1 MNKVVLL
8 LLFFLVTPN
17 VYFWGTDLTIMTYNI
32 RHGKG
37 GDDRQDFN
45 RIIEV
50 ISEVNPDILI
60 LNEVDEGIHRS
71 DDVLQASLVANTF
84 LFDYHFFPA
93 EGTVNYGNAVYSKFP
108 ISYRSGYLL
117 PQPKWML
124 ATKRAC
130 TEVSVTI
137 GGKAVRVFGAH
148 LGLAGSQEIKTEL
161 GDIVRRYKENPG
173 SAIIAGDFNVN
184 PIDLHGAVPELF
196 TDFFSAN
203 DLIDNE
209 LLTISSLR
217 PYEQI
222 DYIFLT
228 RDFIVL
234 DVYTVETLA
243 SDHRPLVAKV
253 RILE

>member
-1 MNKVVLL
+1 MSKLILL
-8 LLFFLVTPN
+8 LLFFLAAPSI
-17 VYFWGTDLTIMTYNI
+17 YCGSTDLTIMTYNI

-45 RIIEV
+45 RVIEV
-50 ISEVNPDILI
+50 IREVNPDILI

-71 DDVLQASLVANTF
+71 DDVLQASLVASTF
-84 LFDYHFFPA
+84 SFDYHFFPV
-93 EGTVNYGNAVYSKFP
+93 EGTTNYGNAVYSKFP
-108 ISYRSGYLL
+108 ITYRSAYLL

-124 ATKRAC
+124 ATKRGC

-137 GGKAVRVFGAH
+137 GGKAVRIFGAH

-161 GDIVRRYKENPG
+161 GEIVRRYKENPG

-184 PIDLHGAVPELF
+184 PVDLRGAVPDLF
-196 TDFFSAN
+196 TNFFSAN

-228 RDFIVL
+228 RDFMIL
-234 DVYTVETLA
+234 DVFTVETLA

-253 RILE
+253 RIVE